1 MLYFFIIH
9 HIIGFIFTFIIGS
22 LLHFTYKFFDQNII
36 IGYFSPVN
44 ESTWEHLKLLITP
57 VIIFSLFEY
66 FMYGKDLDNFI
77 IVKALSI
84 LLGMFTIVASFYTYT
99 GILGNNYLLLDI
111 ATFILGVFVTY
122 YFSYRMLQTN
132 FLYKENSNYIGIFII
147 FLIVFFM
154 MYFTINPPKINLFLD
169 PITNT
174 YGIN

>member
-1 MLYFFIIH
+1 MNLKKY
-9 HIIGFIFTFIIGS
+9 HIIGFIFTAIIGS
-22 LLHFTYKFFDQNII
+22 LLHFTYKFFDENII

-66 FMYGKDLDNFI
+66 FIYGKGFDNFI

-84 LLGMFTIVASFYTYT
+84 LLGMITIIASFYTYT

-111 ATFILGVFVTY
+111 ATFILGLFVTY
-122 YFSYRMLQTN
+122 YFSYKMLQTK

>member
-1 MLYFFIIH
+1 MNLKKY
-9 HIIGFIFTFIIGS
+9 HIIGFIFTVIIGS
-22 LLHFTYKFFDQNII
+22 LLHFTYKFFDENII

-44 ESTWEHLKLLITP
+44 ESTWEHLKLLVTP

-84 LLGMFTIVASFYTYT
+84 LLGIFTIIVSFYTYT

-122 YFSYRMLQTN
+122 YFSYKMLQTK

>member
-1 MLYFFIIH
+1 MNLKKY

-22 LLHFTYKFFDQNII
+22 LLHFTYKFFDKNII

-122 YFSYRMLQTN
+122 YFSCRMLQTK